1 MKNIKFV
8 VIFGYKE
15 KIVFTY
21 KSDIIRDLTNIGMYS
36 ERFVKTIDLY
46 TDDLLSN
53 NRFANIRLMNIDKE
67 LRQEIMNANK
77 RELWLSKIL
86 I

>member
-1 MKNIKFV
+1 M
-8 VIFGYKE
+8 FGYKE

>member
-1 MKNIKFV
+1 M
-8 VIFGYKE
+8 
-15 KIVFTY
+15 FTY

>member
-1 MKNIKFV
+1 MFA
-8 VIFGYKE
+8 
-15 KIVFTY
+15 Y
-21 KSDIIRDLTNIGMYS
+21 KSDIIRNLTNIGIYS
-36 ERFVKTIDLY
+36 ERFVKTVDLY

>member
-1 MKNIKFV
+1 MFAC
-8 VIFGYKE
+8 
-15 KIVFTY
+15 
-21 KSDIIRDLTNIGMYS
+21 KSEIIRNLINIGIYS

>member
-1 MKNIKFV
+1 M
-8 VIFGYKE
+8 
-15 KIVFTY
+15 FTY
-21 KSDIIRDLTNIGMYS
+21 KSDIIRDLTNIGIYS

>member
-1 MKNIKFV
+1 M
-8 VIFGYKE
+8 
-15 KIVFTY
+15 FTY

-36 ERFVKTIDLY
+36 ERFVKTVDLY

>member
-1 MKNIKFV
+1 M
-8 VIFGYKE
+8 
-15 KIVFTY
+15 FTY
-21 KSDIIRDLTNIGMYS
+21 KSDIIRNLTNIGIYS
-36 ERFVKTIDLY
+36 ERFVKTVDLY

>member
-1 MKNIKFV
+1 MFA
-8 VIFGYKE
+8 
-15 KIVFTY
+15 Y
-21 KSDIIRDLTNIGMYS
+21 KSDIIRNLTNIGMYS

>member
-1 MKNIKFV
+1 MFAC
-8 VIFGYKE
+8 
-15 KIVFTY
+15 
-21 KSDIIRDLTNIGMYS
+21 KSEIIRDLTNIGMYS

>member
-1 MKNIKFV
+1 MFA
-8 VIFGYKE
+8 
-15 KIVFTY
+15 Y
-21 KSDIIRDLTNIGMYS
+21 KSDIIRNLTNIGIYS
-36 ERFVKTIDLY
+36 ERFVKTVDLY
-46 TDDLLSN
+46 TNDLLSN

>member
-1 MKNIKFV
+1 MFV
-8 VIFGYKE
+8 
-15 KIVFTY
+15 Y
-21 KSDIIRDLTNIGMYS
+21 KSDIIRDLTNIGIYS

>member
-1 MKNIKFV
+1 M
-8 VIFGYKE
+8 FGYKE
-15 KIVFTY
+15 KIVFAC
-21 KSDIIRDLTNIGMYS
+21 KSEIIRDLTNIGMYS

>member
-1 MKNIKFV
+1 
-8 VIFGYKE
+8 
-15 KIVFTY
+15 
-21 KSDIIRDLTNIGMYS
+21 MYS